1 MATPESIRDDFLD
14 SIAHIRQA
22 FLKVSGNVGRNGIF
36 TFPDVHKLSEGL
48 FISALTYWEA
58 VCRDLL
64 ILDLATDT
72 SGILKKEIKEFRT
85 KGAPLR
91 LAERILN
98 HPDHPE
104 KFIEWSSFNSIQ
116 SRANVFLGAG
126 HRFSLLPATSADI
139 AKLKRI
145 RNAIAHKSDKAWSS
159 FISLIS
165 AAPFNVTSAQRRGI
179 TPGRFVYSNQWNG
192 TTVLERT
199 LILLEDA
206 VRELVP

>member
-64 ILDLATDT
+64 ILELATDT
-72 SGILKKEIKEFRT
+72 SGILRKEITKFRT
-85 KGAPLR
+85 KGAALR

-104 KFIEWSSFNSIQ
+104 KFIEWSSFNSIE
-116 SRANVFLGAG
+116 SRANIFLGPG
-126 HRFSLLPATSADI
+126 HRFKLTQATSQDI

-159 FISLIS
+159 FVNLIS
-165 AAPFNVTSAQRRGI
+165 SAPFNMTAPQRKGI
-179 TPGRFVYSNQWNG
+179 TPGRFIYSNQWNG
-192 TTVLERT
+192 STVLSQA
-199 LILLEDA
+199 LNLLENA

>member
-1 MATPESIRDDFLD
+1 MATPENIRDDFLL
-14 SIAHIRQA
+14 SITHIRQA

-64 ILDLATDT
+64 ILELATDT
-72 SGILKKEIKEFRT
+72 SGILKKEISKFRT
-85 KGAPLR
+85 KGAALR
-91 LAERILN
+91 LAEKILS

-104 KFIEWSSFNSIQ
+104 KFIEWSSFSAIE
-116 SRANVFLGAG
+116 SRANIFLGAN
-126 HRFSLLPATSADI
+126 HRFKLTQATNDDI

-145 RNAIAHKSDKAWSS
+145 RNAIAHKSDKAWGS
-159 FISLIS
+159 FIKLIS
-165 AAPFNVTSAQRRGI
+165 ASPFGVTSSQRKGI
-179 TPGRFVYSNQWNG
+179 TPGRFIYSNQWNG
-192 TTVLERT
+192 NTVMERT
-199 LILLEDA
+199 LILLENA